1 MTKFLNSTGLTRLIS
16 IIKKALSNKQDVLT
30 FDNSPTAN
38 SNNPVK
44 SSGIKTALDNKQDT
58 LVSGTNIK
66 TINNTS
72 VLGSGNF
79 NLTPRIEYASKTAM
93 DADSTQQ
100 NGTIGYD
107 RDGEIWYIYEQ
118 ANGEW
123 RQIDAS
129 GGGGNITLKTINN
142 TSLIG
147 SGNIE
152 LQPAKFVVTVTQRGP
167 RYNFN
172 KTYAEILAAY
182 NTGADVELLEVSSN
196 DVYKFSYYNED
207 DEIITFEKFSSMST
221 LCQWSVDSSD
231 SWNYDDFTFQRVLV
245 SQSTIKSI
253 NYTSLMGSGNIS
265 LQEPLVSGTNIKTI
279 NNESIL
285 GSGNI
290 SISGGSADLTNYYT
304 KSEIDT
310 MIGDVETILA
320 SI

>member
-1 MTKFLNSTGLTRLIS
+1 MALEKNTHVLTKSGFKHLWDRIKEKLSLKADKSDLN
-16 IIKKALSNKQDVLT
+16 KKQDKL
-30 FDNSPTAN
+30 
-38 SNNPVK
+38 
-44 SSGIKTALDNKQDT
+44 I
-58 LVSGTNIK
+58 SGTNIK

-72 VLGSGNF
+72 VLGSENF
-79 NLTPRIEYASKTAM
+79 NLIPRIEYASKTAM

-107 RDGEIWYIYEQ
+107 RDGEIWYIYDQ
-118 ANGEW
+118 TNGEW

-152 LQPAKFVVTVTQRGP
+152 VQPKKFIIDITRKGAHFT
-167 RYNFN
+167 YS
-172 KTYAEILAAY
+172 KTYAEIMAAY
-182 NTGADVELLEVSSN
+182 NTGADIEIHEGYAQY
-196 DVYKFSYYNED
+196 VYRLVNYNED
-207 DEIITFEKFSSMST
+207 EECFSFVADDDTDPLTKYWWKVNSNDEWDTDE
-221 LCQWSVDSSD
+221 
-231 SWNYDDFTFQRVLV
+231 
-245 SQSTIKSI
+245 
-253 NYTSLMGSGNIS
+253 SLYQLKLLSG
-265 LQEPLVSGTNIKTI
+265 QTIKTI
-279 NNESIL
+279 NNTSLL

-290 SISGGSADLTNYYT
+290 SISGGSTDLTNYYT